1 MPVIINDFEIVTAP
15 PPSPGRDQ
23 PPAQQQQPAPPPLR
37 PEDIERIQRRQR
49 LRLARLWAD

>member
-1 MPVIINDFEIVTAP
+1 MPVIINDFEIITAP
-15 PPSPGRDQ
+15 PAPDADQ
-23 PPAQQQQPAPPPLR
+23 PPARRQPPPPVR